1 MPFEVRVPYPVHV
14 HVDQVVHVPHEVER
28 IVYRDVPVER
38 TVVHRDTVVP
48 VPSVEKHKPGLT
60 VGLGLG
66 GVGALGGFGG
76 KFPLLKKLAKKL

>member
-14 HVDQVVHVPHEVER
+14 PVDQVVHVPHEVER

-38 TVVHRDTVVP
+38 TVVLRDEVVP
-48 VPSVEKHKPGLT
+48 VPSLEKQKPGLT

-66 GVGALGGFGG
+66 GLAGFGG
-76 KFPLLKKLAKKL
+76 KFPLFKKLGKKF